1 MRDQQRPP
9 HQADAGGG
17 EKSDTTRVRLA
28 NRERLFTRNSVSVH
42 VTEKKHILSHTM
54 GQKFKKASCN
64 TIKREHTLV
73 YVDRECVDDK
83 SV

>member
-1 MRDQQRPP
+1 
-9 HQADAGGG
+9 
-17 EKSDTTRVRLA
+17 
-28 NRERLFTRNSVSVH
+28 
-42 VTEKKHILSHTM
+42 M